1 MRKAVY
7 VRIGFISKFILKK
20 EPVIGFSIVL
30 AILHKY
36 RKRLNRILAYDVL
49 LQGGEGMKPM
59 KRPDIDDLLY
69 VAAACPCALQQQI
82 IIKRKLRWRFST
94 AVKVKRIAPK
104 RGAAFELRHKSRSFC
119 K

>member
-1 MRKAVY
+1 MIVIIRPFPPFMQQRKECMRKAVY

-69 VAAACPCALQQQI
+69 VAACMSMC
-82 IIKRKLRWRFST
+82 
-94 AVKVKRIAPK
+94 IA
-104 RGAAFELRHKSRSFC
+104 AADNYKTEAPAGGSLLLSK
-119 K
+119 